1 MDINNSTVALA
12 LFGASSSSTGTDTT
26 LLTNYFNAKA
36 GITTSASSSSSSS
49 STSSTTSASTKS
61 NSPTG
66 TDTGP
71 TAPWNASDATQ
82 QDSDLL
88 NAVMQGQAFVKPSR
102 VTSDALNADPD
113 YTKLFALYQ
122 GLDALE
128 QIATAASAKNVS
140 PNQLAAY
147 QRRFAQGLTE
157 VQGYVSDTDY
167 THVQLTSGVLTD
179 DLQNTVGT
187 ARTNSTY
194 VAQDISSGS
203 LNSAVSA
210 FSGNVQFTISA
221 QKVGTKNPI
230 TVNIDLA
237 NMGTTT
243 RSMPNVVSY
252 INSQLKAAGLST
264 RFAVNST
271 TTNAITSTVNGV
283 TMTLAQPTTTYGLQ
297 INGVS
302 YESLTLSAPST
313 ADSVYVTQTTGDPT
327 KTPDSTSASSTS
339 STDTT
344 ASTSST
350 DTTSSTDSTAS
361 TDVTSQLLKFQTTDN
376 ATGDALAPAKS
387 QVGDTYWVAGESVQ
401 TALPGTVADVAKGAT
416 QSTNAVQD
424 AIATAAGSDGSL
436 YVLANVDGT
445 TDNQTIKGSQDVA
458 LMKYDSAGNLV
469 YTRMLGASDTAS
481 GYALAVSN
489 DGKVAIT
496 GTVTGALNINNPSTT
511 LNKYGLPVD
520 TGVAASTAPLDGWDA
535 STPDSFVTVLNAD
548 GTEDWTQ
555 RLTASAADQPT
566 TVTFGDDDSIYVGG
580 KTESTMPGSGA
591 KQAGGYDAYV
601 VGFSA
606 TGQKT
611 FVQQTGTANSDSTA
625 QIAVNGSTMYVAS
638 LQDNQVVLNSYDLS
652 SGTPVQTGSRN
663 LGGIG
668 GGNISGISVYNG
680 QVYLGG
686 STSNAGLD
694 GATATVTKAAS
705 GGYDAFALSVNADLS
720 DTSSDKIAY
729 YGGAGSEQNAQVAF
743 SDGKAW
749 IAGQTTGDIAGT
761 TKISSQDGYLAELD
775 VASGQVLSQVRN
787 SGTDGK
793 VTTTS
798 IAVSSGGSSVL
809 DRLGLPQGTILQ
821 TDSNLITANSSV
833 RAGDEF
839 YMVDP
844 STGVKKA
851 ITIDA
856 DETMDSLAT
865 KIERAS
871 NYDLS
876 VDVTKVLGQE
886 QDQLTIKPSNSTSQ
900 MEFMAGPAG
909 QDALAGLGL
918 SAGMVSNAANQTM
931 NSSSSNYTTSQK
943 LMGLNFDSSLNLNS
957 SANIASAISSL
968 QTTIKNV
975 QKVYTYLRYGDP
987 QASSSSTA
995 GKTGGTVPQYLTNQ
1009 IANYQAA
1016 LARLTGSA

>member
-1 MDINNSTVALA
+1 MNINNASVALS

-36 GITTSASSSSSSS
+36 GITGASS
-49 STSSTTSASTKS
+49 STSSGASGAASPTTKS

-71 TAPWNASDATQ
+71 TAPWNASDSAS
-82 QDSDLL
+82 QDSALL
-88 NAVMQGQAFVKPSR
+88 NDVMQGQAFVKTSR
-102 VTSDALNADPD
+102 VTSDVLNADPD

-128 QIATAASAKNVS
+128 QIATAAQAKNVS

-147 QRRFAQGLTE
+147 QRRFAQGLSE
-157 VQGYVSDTDY
+157 VQGYISDTDY

-194 VAQDISSGS
+194 IAQNISTAS
-203 LNSAVSA
+203 LNSPVAA
-210 FSGNVQFTISA
+210 FQGDVQFAITA
-221 QKVGTKNPI
+221 QKTGTKTPI
-230 TVNIDLA
+230 QVNINLA
-237 NMGTTT
+237 DMGSTT

-252 INSQLKAAGLST
+252 INDQLKAAGLST

-271 TTNAITSTVNGV
+271 TSDPVTSTLNGV
-283 TMTLAQPTTTYGLQ
+283 TTTLSEGQTSYGLK

-302 YESLTLSAPST
+302 YEQLSFSAAST

-327 KTPDSTSASSTS
+327 KTPSAASSSTSSTSSTSSSSTS
-339 STDTT
+339 STDSTT
-344 ASTSST
+344 P
-350 DTTSSTDSTAS
+350 D

-376 ATGDALAPAKS
+376 ATGNALAAAKS

-401 TALPGTVADVAKGAT
+401 TQLPDTVADVNKGTT
-416 QSTNAVQD
+416 QSANTVQD
-424 AIATAAGSDGSL
+424 AIATAAGPDGSL
-436 YVLANVDGT
+436 YVLANVNGATDG
-445 TDNQTIKGSQDVA
+445 QEIKGTQDVA

-469 YTRMLGASDTAS
+469 YTRTLGASDTAS
-481 GYALAVSN
+481 GYALAVAN

-496 GTVTGALNINNPSTT
+496 GTVTGALNIDNPSTT
-511 LNKYGLPVD
+511 LNKYGLPVA
-520 TGVAASTAPLDGWDA
+520 TGIAASTAQLDGSDA
-535 STPDSFVTVLNAD
+535 STPDTFVSVFNAD

-555 RLTASAADQPT
+555 RLTASATDQPT
-566 TVTFGDDDSIYVGG
+566 SVTFGGDGSVYVGG
-580 KTESTMPGSGA
+580 KTEGAMPGSGTA
-591 KQAGGYDAYV
+591 AAGGYDAYV

-625 QIAVNGSTMYVAS
+625 QIAVDGSTMYVAS
-638 LQDNQVVLNSYDLS
+638 LQNNQVVLNSYDLT
-652 SGTPVQTGSRN
+652 SGKPVQTGSRN

-686 STSNAGLD
+686 STSNASLIGP
-694 GATATVTKAAS
+694 TATVTKASS
-705 GGYDAFALSVNADLS
+705 GGYDAFALSVSANLS
-720 DTSSDKIAY
+720 DASSDTIAY

-761 TKISSQDGYLAELD
+761 TKIGAQDGYLAELD
-775 VASGQVLSQVRN
+775 VATGQVLSQTRN

-793 VTTTS
+793 VTATS

-809 DRLGLPQGTILQ
+809 DRLGLPQGSVLQ

-833 RAGDEF
+833 RAGDQF
-839 YMVDP
+839 YMIDP
-844 STGVKKA
+844 STGVKKT

-856 DETMDSLAT
+856 NETMATLAT
-865 KIERAS
+865 KIQRAS
-871 NYDLS
+871 NYALDVS
-876 VDVTKVLGQE
+876 VTKVLGKE
-886 QDQLTIKPSNSTSQ
+886 QDQLTIKPANGTSQ
-900 MEFMAGPAG
+900 MEFLSGPAG

-918 SAGMVSNAANQTM
+918 SAGLVSNAANATM
-931 NSSSSNYTTSQK
+931 DSSSSNYDTSQK
-943 LMGLNFDSSLNLNS
+943 LMGINFDSSLNLNS
-957 SANIASAISSL
+957 STNIANAISSL
-968 QTTIKNV
+968 QATIKNV

-987 QASSSSTA
+987 QASTS
-995 GKTGGTVPQYLTNQ
+995 KTTGNTSGTVPTYLTDQ

-1016 LARLTGSA
+1016 LARLTGQA